1 MNVSELPP
9 LVGGRYRPI
18 RKLGEGSMGFVFE
31 VEHTTTGDRLALK
44 VMRTPSTPLPGVVER
59 FKREARTAARIKS
72 EHIVRVIDADV
83 SAELGGTLYIVM
95 ELLEGTDLDRAC
107 GGPQP
112 PQLVVEWLRQVA
124 HGLDKAHALGV
135 VHRDL
140 KPENLFLTL
149 GDHGEPRVKIL
160 DFGVAKTLEDAPGTT
175 QTGQLL
181 GTPLFMSPEHAR
193 AAGDIGPAAD
203 RYALGLVAYR
213 LLAGIDYWLPSPN
226 VAGIIAQ
233 ILYEPMDPPSVRG
246 LDLGP
251 AFDAWF
257 ARACHRD
264 ATQRFPTS
272 LELVQELSRALH
284 LLLMVPV
291 DRASIPPE
299 ARWTLQSRPETTMA
313 PTLQSASSPIPASPQ
328 KKHRGRYVIGS
339 FAALS
344 TLLLVAGFFVSQ
356 SSSTD
361 KAGAPDESA
370 EPRSA
375 AVVAPAVTEMKR
387 TAAVTETKGAM
398 AVTETKGAAVT
409 PPSLP
414 PPSTTLPPPS
424 VTADTAKAT
433 TPKSTASAEP
443 HAVAMKAT
451 TKPSHAESPTALAKM
466 APPPSQKKKPR
477 AGNDDPLADQK

>member
-44 VMRTPSTPLPGVVER
+44 VMRTLTTPLPGFVER
-59 FKREARTAARIKS
+59 FKREARTAAKIKS

-83 SAELGGTLYIVM
+83 SAELGGVLYIVM

-107 GGPQP
+107 GGPQQP
-112 PQLVVEWLRQVA
+112 ELVVEWLRQVA

-160 DFGVAKTLEDAPGTT
+160 DFGVSKTLEDAPGTT

-213 LLAGIDYWLPSPN
+213 LLAGTDYWLASPN

-233 ILYEPMDPPSVRG
+233 ILYEPMDAPSVRG
-246 LDLGP
+246 LDFGA

-264 ATQRFPTS
+264 PAQRFSTS
-272 LELVQELSRALH
+272 VEMVQELARAL
-284 LLLMVPV
+284 PV
-291 DRASIPPE
+291 QLSLPIDRASIAPE

-313 PTLQSASSPIPASPQ
+313 PTLQSASNPVPTPLYR
-328 KKHRGRYVIGS
+328 KHRGRFIIGS

-344 TLLLVAGFFVSQ
+344 TLLLLAGFIFSQ
-356 SSSTD
+356 THATE
-361 KAGAPDESA
+361 KANAPEESA
-370 EPRSA
+370 EPHSA
-375 AVVAPAVTEMKR
+375 AALAPAAPVAPVATERVAPAVAPPAPLPEAQKVAAHA
-387 TAAVTETKGAM
+387 TAETPAGSDKPQADVAPERSVHPSTPRSAHNETTALLQKTPDAHGA
-398 AVTETKGAAVT
+398 GATRNAT
-409 PPSLP
+409 PPS
-414 PPSTTLPPPS
+414 T
-424 VTADTAKAT
+424 
-433 TPKSTASAEP
+433 
-443 HAVAMKAT
+443 
-451 TKPSHAESPTALAKM
+451 
-466 APPPSQKKKPR
+466 KKKPR

>member
-18 RKLGEGSMGFVFE
+18 KKLGEGSMGFVFE
-31 VEHTTTGDRLALK
+31 VEHVTTGDRLALK
-44 VMRTPSTPLPGVVER
+44 VMRTPTTPLPGVVER
-59 FKREARTAARIKS
+59 FKREARTAAKIKS
-72 EHIVRVIDADV
+72 EHIVRVIDADF
-83 SAELGGTLYIVM
+83 SAELGGVLYIVM

-107 GGPQP
+107 GGPQQP
-112 PQLVVEWLRQVA
+112 VLVVEWLRQVA
-124 HGLDKAHALGV
+124 QGLDKAHVLGV

-213 LLAGIDYWLPSPN
+213 LLAGTDYWLPSPN

-233 ILYEPMDPPSVRG
+233 ILYEPMDPPTARG
-246 LDLGP
+246 LALGP

-264 ATQRFPTS
+264 PAQRFQTS
-272 LELVQELSRALH
+272 LELVSELARALH
-284 LLLMVPV
+284 VQLGAPV
-291 DRASIPPE
+291 DRLNVPTE

-313 PTLQSASSPIPASPQ
+313 PTLQSASNPLPQ
-328 KKHRGRYVIGS
+328 AGQRRHRGRVIIGAS
-339 FAALS
+339 VALS
-344 TLLLVAGFFVSQ
+344 ALLLFIGFVVSQ
-356 SSSTD
+356 SRGPD
-361 KAGAPDESA
+361 KDESA

-375 AVVAPAVTEMKR
+375 AAVVPAPPVAVPH
-387 TAAVTETKGAM
+387 AAVTA
-398 AVTETKGAAVT
+398 T
-409 PPSLP
+409 PPAPAATTPAEVESL
-414 PPSTTLPPPS
+414 STRSATEKQ
-424 VTADTAKAT
+424 TADTPA
-433 TPKSTASAEP
+433 TASSHGTAAAIASNHP
-443 HAVAMKAT
+443 SAVK
-451 TKPSHAESPTALAKM
+451 HAEATSTERAADHSPAATRSAV
-466 APPPSQKKKPR
+466 PPVQKKKPR